1 MIRVTGLRK
10 HFGDSHILKGIDFEV
25 PPQTVL
31 GIIGASGSGKS
42 TLLRCLNGL
51 ETIDGGTIECD
62 NVRLEAGISHAD
74 YRRRVKDL
82 RLKVGTVFQ
91 HFYLFPHL
99 SVLGNI
105 VEAPVHVLRTPR
117 KTAET
122 EAYELLESVGLK
134 TAARRYPGSLSG
146 GEQQRVAIA
155 RALAMHPALL
165 LLDEPT
171 SALDPRR
178 VNSLRA
184 LLRTFVDRGHTMIII
199 SHSMGFLGGG
209 PTTFCLWMEDW
220 SSNTERQNKSWSHP
234 GTRALRSFWNK
245 LNRFSLK
252 VEAQFVRCRSES
264 RSIYRSNWSRCLT
277 LVILV
282 PNR

>member
-10 HFGDSHILKGIDFEV
+10 RFGDSEILKGIDFEV

-31 GIIGASGSGKS
+31 GVIGASGSGKS

-51 ETIDGGTIECD
+51 ETINGGTIECD
-62 NVRLEAGISHAD
+62 NVHLEAGLSHGD

-99 SVLGNI
+99 SVIGNI
-105 VEAPVHVLRTPR
+105 NEAPVHVLRTPK

-134 TAARRYPGSLSG
+134 QAARRYPGSLSG

-178 VNSLRA
+178 INSLRT

-199 SHSMGFLGGG
+199 SHSMGFLAGVSDNILFMEGGVAVEYG
-209 PTTFCLWMEDW
+209 PTDEVLQSPQDARTKDFL
-220 SSNTERQNKSWSHP
+220 
-234 GTRALRSFWNK
+234 
-245 LNRFSLK
+245 
-252 VEAQFVRCRSES
+252 
-264 RSIYRSNWSRCLT
+264 LT
-277 LVILV
+277 ADSAD
-282 PNR
+282 

>member
-10 HFGDSHILKGIDFEV
+10 RFGESEILKGIDFEV

-51 ETIDGGTIECD
+51 ETINGGTIECD
-62 NVRLEAGISHAD
+62 NVRLDANLPHAD
-74 YRRRVKDL
+74 YRKRIKDL

-99 SVLGNI
+99 SVIGNI
-105 VEAPVHVLRTPR
+105 IEAPVHVLHTPR
-117 KTAET
+117 KKAET
-122 EAYELLESVGLK
+122 EAYELLDSVGLK
-134 TAARRYPGSLSG
+134 QAARRYPGSLSG

-178 VNSLRA
+178 INSLRT

-199 SHSMGFLGGG
+199 SHSMGFLGGVADSILFMEGGLAVEHG
-209 PTTFCLWMEDW
+209 PTEDVLN
-220 SSNTERQNKSWSHP
+220 SPKDERTKDF
-234 GTRALRSFWNK
+234 LRQA
-245 LNRFSLK
+245 
-252 VEAQFVRCRSES
+252 E
-264 RSIYRSNWSRCLT
+264 
-277 LVILV
+277 
-282 PNR
+282 

>member
-10 HFGDSHILKGIDFEV
+10 RFGNSEILKGIDFEV

-31 GIIGASGSGKS
+31 GVIGASGSGKS

-51 ETIDGGTIECD
+51 ETINGGTIECD
-62 NVRLEAGISHAD
+62 NVRLEANLSHAD

-99 SVLGNI
+99 SVIGNI
-105 VEAPVHVLRTPR
+105 IEAPVHVLRTPK
-117 KTAET
+117 KTAED

-134 TAARRYPGSLSG
+134 QAARRYPGSLSG

-178 VNSLRA
+178 ISSLRA

-199 SHSMGFLGGG
+199 SHSMGFLAGVSDNILFMEGGVVVEYG
-209 PTTFCLWMEDW
+209 PTDEIMQSPKDARTKDFLEQA
-220 SSNTERQNKSWSHP
+220 E
-234 GTRALRSFWNK
+234 
-245 LNRFSLK
+245 
-252 VEAQFVRCRSES
+252 
-264 RSIYRSNWSRCLT
+264 
-277 LVILV
+277 
-282 PNR
+282 

>member
-10 HFGDSHILKGIDFEV
+10 RFGSNEILKGIDFEV

-31 GIIGASGSGKS
+31 GVIGASGSGKS

-51 ETIDGGTIECD
+51 ETINGGTIECD
-62 NVRLEAGISHAD
+62 NVRLDATLSHAD
-74 YRRRVKDL
+74 YRKRVKDL

-99 SVLGNI
+99 SVVGNI
-105 VEAPVHVLRTPR
+105 IEAPVHVLRTA
-117 KTAET
+117 KKKAET

-134 TAARRYPGSLSG
+134 QAARRYPGSLSG

-178 VNSLRA
+178 INSLRT

-199 SHSMGFLGGG
+199 SHSMGFLGGVADHILFMEGGLVVEHG
-209 PTTFCLWMEDW
+209 PTAEVMNSPKDARTKDFL
-220 SSNTERQNKSWSHP
+220 SSTDY
-234 GTRALRSFWNK
+234 TD
-245 LNRFSLK
+245 
-252 VEAQFVRCRSES
+252 
-264 RSIYRSNWSRCLT
+264 
-277 LVILV
+277 
-282 PNR
+282 

>member
-1 MIRVTGLRK
+1 MIRVNNLRK
-10 HFGDSHILKGIDFEV
+10 RFGDNEILKEITFEM

-31 GIIGASGSGKS
+31 GVIGASGSGKS

-51 ETIDGGTIECD
+51 ETIDGGTVECD
-62 NVRLEAGISHAD
+62 GVRLEAGLSPAE
-74 YRRRVKDL
+74 YRRRVKEL

-105 VEAPVHVLRTPR
+105 IEAPLHVLHSA
-117 KTAET
+117 KKKAET
-122 EAYELLESVGLK
+122 EAYELLESVGMK
-134 TAARRYPGSLSG
+134 QAARRYPGSLSG

-178 VNSLRA
+178 INSLRT

-199 SHSMGFLGGG
+199 SHSMGFLGGVSDNILFMEGGVAVEYG
-209 PTTFCLWMEDW
+209 PTDEV
-220 SSNTERQNKSWSHP
+220 
-234 GTRALRSFWNK
+234 
-245 LNRFSLK
+245 LNSPQDPRTKDFLK
-252 VEAQFVRCRSES
+252 QAE
-264 RSIYRSNWSRCLT
+264 
-277 LVILV
+277 
-282 PNR
+282 

>member
-10 HFGDSHILKGIDFEV
+10 HFGDAKILKGIDFEV
-25 PPQTVL
+25 APRTVL
-31 GIIGASGSGKS
+31 GVIGASGSGKS

-62 NVRLEAGISHAD
+62 GVKLEAGLSHAE
-74 YRRRVKDL
+74 YRRRVREL

-105 VEAPVHVLRTPR
+105 VEAPLHVLHTPR
-117 KTAET
+117 KKAET
-122 EAYELLESVGLK
+122 EAYELLESVGLRV
-134 TAARRYPGSLSG
+134 AARRYPGSLSG

-178 VNSLRA
+178 INSLRA

-199 SHSMGFLGGG
+199 SHSMGFLSAVADNVLFMDGGLVVEHG
-209 PTTFCLWMEDW
+209 PAEQVFN
-220 SSNTERQNKSWSHP
+220 SP
-234 GTRALRSFWNK
+234 GDPRSKEF
-245 LNRFSLK
+245 LQQA
-252 VEAQFVRCRSES
+252 E
-264 RSIYRSNWSRCLT
+264 
-277 LVILV
+277 
-282 PNR
+282 

>member
-1 MIRVTGLRK
+1 MIRVTDLRK
-10 HFGDSHILKGIDFEV
+10 RFGNSEILKGITFEM

-31 GIIGASGSGKS
+31 GVIGASGSGKS

-51 ETIDGGTIECD
+51 ETIDGGTVECD
-62 NVRLEAGISHAD
+62 GVRLEVGLSHAE
-74 YRRRVKDL
+74 YRRRVKEL

-105 VEAPVHVLRTPR
+105 IEAPVHVLRSAK

-122 EAYELLESVGLK
+122 EAFELLESVGMK
-134 TAARRYPGSLSG
+134 QAARRYPGSLSG

-178 VNSLRA
+178 INNLRT

-199 SHSMGFLGGG
+199 SHSMGFLGGVSDNVLFMEGGVAVEYG
-209 PTTFCLWMEDW
+209 PTDEVFNSPKDPRTKDF
-220 SSNTERQNKSWSHP
+220 
-234 GTRALRSFWNK
+234 
-245 LNRFSLK
+245 LK
-252 VEAQFVRCRSES
+252 QAE
-264 RSIYRSNWSRCLT
+264 
-277 LVILV
+277 
-282 PNR
+282 

>member
-10 HFGDSHILKGIDFEV
+10 RFGGSEILKEISFEV

-31 GIIGASGSGKS
+31 GVMGPSGSGKS

-51 ETIDGGTIECD
+51 ETISGGTIECD
-62 NVRLEAGISHAD
+62 NVRLEANISHAD

-91 HFYLFPHL
+91 HFHLFPHL

-105 VEAPVHVLRTPR
+105 IEAPTHVLRTP
-117 KTAET
+117 KKKAET
-122 EAYELLESVGLK
+122 EALELLESVGLAG
-134 TAARRYPGSLSG
+134 TAKRYPGSLSG

-178 VNSLRA
+178 INSLRA

-199 SHSMGFLGGG
+199 SHSMGFLGGVADNILLMEGGLVVENG
-209 PTTFCLWMEDW
+209 PADQVL
-220 SSNTERQNKSWSHP
+220 SSPKDARTKDFLEQ
-234 GTRALRSFWNK
+234 AD
-245 LNRFSLK
+245 
-252 VEAQFVRCRSES
+252 
-264 RSIYRSNWSRCLT
+264 
-277 LVILV
+277 
-282 PNR
+282 

>member
-1 MIRVTGLRK
+1 MIRVTDLRK
-10 HFGDSHILKGIDFEV
+10 HFGDSEILKGISFEV

-31 GIIGASGSGKS
+31 GVIGASGSGKS

-51 ETIDGGTIECD
+51 ETINGGTIECD
-62 NVRLEAGISHAD
+62 NVRLEAGLSQAD

-99 SVLGNI
+99 SVVGNI
-105 VEAPVHVLRTPR
+105 IEAPMHVLHTP
-117 KTAET
+117 KKKAET
-122 EAYELLESVGLK
+122 EAYELLESVGLRQ
-134 TAARRYPGSLSG
+134 TARRYPGSLSG

-178 VNSLRA
+178 MNSLRT

-199 SHSMGFLGGG
+199 SHSMGFLSGVSDNILYLENGVAVEYG
-209 PTTFCLWMEDW
+209 PTE
-220 SSNTERQNKSWSHP
+220 EI
-234 GTRALRSFWNK
+234 
-245 LNRFSLK
+245 LNSPQDDRTKDFLK
-252 VEAQFVRCRSES
+252 QAE
-264 RSIYRSNWSRCLT
+264 
-277 LVILV
+277 
-282 PNR
+282 

>member
-1 MIRVTGLRK
+1 MIRVTDLRK
-10 HFGDSHILKGIDFEV
+10 RFGNSEILKGISFEV

-31 GIIGASGSGKS
+31 GVIGASGSGKS

-51 ETIDGGTIECD
+51 ETINGGTIECD
-62 NVRLEAGISHAD
+62 NVRLEAGLSHSD
-74 YRRRVKDL
+74 YKRRVKDL

-99 SVLGNI
+99 SVVGNI
-105 VEAPVHVLRTPR
+105 IEAPMHVLHTP
-117 KTAET
+117 KTKAET

-134 TAARRYPGSLSG
+134 QAARRYPGSLSG

-178 VNSLRA
+178 MSSLRT

-199 SHSMGFLGGG
+199 SHSMGFLRGVSDHILYMEGGVAVEYG
-209 PTTFCLWMEDW
+209 PAE
-220 SSNTERQNKSWSHP
+220 EV
-234 GTRALRSFWNK
+234 
-245 LNRFSLK
+245 LNSPKDDRTKDFLK
-252 VEAQFVRCRSES
+252 QAE
-264 RSIYRSNWSRCLT
+264 
-277 LVILV
+277 
-282 PNR
+282 

>member
-1 MIRVTGLRK
+1 MIRVTDLRK
-10 HFGDSHILKGIDFEV
+10 RFGDSEILKGINFEV

-31 GIIGASGSGKS
+31 GVIGASGSGKS

-51 ETIDGGTIECD
+51 ETIDGGAIEVD
-62 NVRLEAGISHAD
+62 KVRLEAGLSQAD

-99 SVLGNI
+99 SVVGNI
-105 VEAPVHVLRTPR
+105 IEAPTHVLRTP
-117 KTAET
+117 KKNAVT

-134 TAARRYPGSLSG
+134 QAARRYPGSLSG

-178 VNSLRA
+178 MNSLRT
-184 LLRTFVDRGHTMIII
+184 LLRTFVDSGQTMIII
-199 SHSMGFLGGG
+199 SHSMGFLGGVSDYILYMEGGHVVEYG
-209 PTTFCLWMEDW
+209 PTNDVLDSPKDDRTKDFLEQA
-220 SSNTERQNKSWSHP
+220 E
-234 GTRALRSFWNK
+234 
-245 LNRFSLK
+245 
-252 VEAQFVRCRSES
+252 
-264 RSIYRSNWSRCLT
+264 
-277 LVILV
+277 
-282 PNR
+282 

>member
-10 HFGDSHILKGIDFEV
+10 RFGNNEILKGIDFEV

-31 GIIGASGSGKS
+31 GVIGASGSGKS

-51 ETIDGGTIECD
+51 ETINGGTIECD
-62 NVRLEAGISHAD
+62 NVRLEANLSHAD

-99 SVLGNI
+99 SVIGNI
-105 VEAPVHVLRTPR
+105 IEAPVHVLRTPK

-122 EAYELLESVGLK
+122 EAYELLDSVGL
-134 TAARRYPGSLSG
+134 TQAARRYPGSLSG

-178 VNSLRA
+178 INSLRT

-199 SHSMGFLGGG
+199 SHSLGFLAGVSDNILFMEGGVAVEYG
-209 PTTFCLWMEDW
+209 PTDEVF
-220 SSNTERQNKSWSHP
+220 KSP
-234 GTRALRSFWNK
+234 KDARTKDFL
-245 LNRFSLK
+245 
-252 VEAQFVRCRSES
+252 
-264 RSIYRSNWSRCLT
+264 LT
-277 LVILV
+277 ADAAD
-282 PNR
+282 

>member
-1 MIRVTGLRK
+1 MIRVTDLRK
-10 HFGDSHILKGIDFEV
+10 RFGSSEILKGISFDV

-31 GIIGASGSGKS
+31 GVIGASGSGKS

-51 ETIDGGTIECD
+51 ETITDGTVDCD
-62 NVRLEAGISHAD
+62 GVRLEANLSPSE
-74 YRRRVKDL
+74 YRKRVKDL

-99 SVLGNI
+99 SVVGNI
-105 VEAPVHVLRTPR
+105 IEAPVHVLRTPK

-122 EAYELLESVGLK
+122 EAKELLEAVGM
-134 TAARRYPGSLSG
+134 THAARRYPGSLSG

-178 VNSLRA
+178 INSLRT

-199 SHSMGFLGGG
+199 SHSMGFLAGVADNILFMEGGVAVEFG
-209 PTTFCLWMEDW
+209 PTDKVMNSPQDARTKDFM
-220 SSNTERQNKSWSHP
+220 SSADSTD
-234 GTRALRSFWNK
+234 
-245 LNRFSLK
+245 
-252 VEAQFVRCRSES
+252 
-264 RSIYRSNWSRCLT
+264 
-277 LVILV
+277 
-282 PNR
+282 

>member
-10 HFGDSHILKGIDFEV
+10 RFGGSEILKGIDFAV

-31 GIIGASGSGKS
+31 GVIGASGSGKS

-51 ETIDGGTIECD
+51 ETINGGTIECD
-62 NVRLEAGISHAD
+62 NVRLDAGLSHTD

-82 RLKVGTVFQ
+82 RMKVGTVFQ

-99 SVLGNI
+99 SVLENI
-105 VEAPVHVLRTPR
+105 VEAPVHVLRTP
-117 KTAET
+117 KQTAEN
-122 EAYELLESVGLK
+122 EAYELLESVGLRQ
-134 TAARRYPGSLSG
+134 TARRYPGSLSG

-178 VNSLRA
+178 INSLCA

-199 SHSMGFLGGG
+199 SHSMGFLSGVADNILFMEGGYAVECG
-209 PTTFCLWMEDW
+209 PTEEILKSPQDARTRDFL
-220 SSNTERQNKSWSHP
+220 SSADS
-234 GTRALRSFWNK
+234 AD
-245 LNRFSLK
+245 
-252 VEAQFVRCRSES
+252 
-264 RSIYRSNWSRCLT
+264 
-277 LVILV
+277 
-282 PNR
+282 

>member
-10 HFGDSHILKGIDFEV
+10 RFGESEILKGIDFEV
-25 PPQTVL
+25 SPQTVL
-31 GIIGASGSGKS
+31 GVMGASGSGKT

-51 ETIDGGTIECD
+51 ETISDGTIEC
-62 NVRLEAGISHAD
+62 NGVRLEAGLSHAD

-105 VEAPVHVLRTPR
+105 VEAPVHVLHAP
-117 KTAET
+117 KKKAEI
-122 EAYELLESVGLK
+122 EAYELLESVGLRQ
-134 TAARRYPGSLSG
+134 AARRYPGSLSG

-178 VNSLRA
+178 INSLRA

-199 SHSMGFLGGG
+199 SHSMGFLAGVSDNILFMEGGVVVEQG
-209 PTTFCLWMEDW
+209 PTEDVL
-220 SSNTERQNKSWSHP
+220 KSPKDPRTKDFLLS
-234 GTRALRSFWNK
+234 TDS
-245 LNRFSLK
+245 
-252 VEAQFVRCRSES
+252 
-264 RSIYRSNWSRCLT
+264 T
-277 LVILV
+277 D
-282 PNR
+282 

>member
-10 HFGDSHILKGIDFEV
+10 HFGDSQILKGIDFEV

-31 GIIGASGSGKS
+31 GVIGASGSGKS

-51 ETIDGGTIECD
+51 ETINGGTIECD
-62 NVRLEAGISHAD
+62 NVRLEAGLSHAD

-99 SVLGNI
+99 SVVGNI
-105 VEAPVHVLRTPR
+105 IEAPVHVLRTPK
-117 KTAET
+117 KTAEN

-134 TAARRYPGSLSG
+134 QEARRYPGSLSG
-146 GEQQRVAIA
+146 GEQQRVTIA

-178 VNSLRA
+178 INSLRT

-199 SHSMGFLGGG
+199 SHSMGFLAGVSDNILFMEGGVAVEYG
-209 PTTFCLWMEDW
+209 PTDEVLQSPKDGRTKDFL
-220 SSNTERQNKSWSHP
+220 
-234 GTRALRSFWNK
+234 
-245 LNRFSLK
+245 
-252 VEAQFVRCRSES
+252 
-264 RSIYRSNWSRCLT
+264 LT
-277 LVILV
+277 ADSAD
-282 PNR
+282 

>member
-1 MIRVTGLRK
+1 MIRVTGVRK
-10 HFGDSHILKGIDFEV
+10 RFGENEILKGINFEV

-31 GIIGASGSGKS
+31 GVIGASGSGKS

-51 ETIDGGTIECD
+51 ETINGGTIECD
-62 NVRLEAGISHAD
+62 NVRLEAELSHAE
-74 YRRRVKDL
+74 YRKRVKEL

-105 VEAPVHVLRTPR
+105 IEAPVHVLHTP
-117 KTAET
+117 KKKAET
-122 EAYELLESVGLK
+122 EAFELLESVGLK
-134 TAARRYPGSLSG
+134 QTARRYPGSLSG

-178 VNSLRA
+178 INSLRT

-199 SHSMGFLGGG
+199 SHSMGFLGGVADNILFMEGGYAVEFG
-209 PTTFCLWMEDW
+209 PTEEVLHSPRDARTKDFL
-220 SSNTERQNKSWSHP
+220 RQ
-234 GTRALRSFWNK
+234 
-245 LNRFSLK
+245 
-252 VEAQFVRCRSES
+252 SE
-264 RSIYRSNWSRCLT
+264 
-277 LVILV
+277 
-282 PNR
+282 

>member
-10 HFGDSHILKGIDFEV
+10 RFGGSEILKEISFEV

-31 GIIGASGSGKS
+31 GVMGPSGSGKS

-51 ETIDGGTIECD
+51 ETISGGTIECD
-62 NVRLEAGISHAD
+62 NVRLEANISHAD
-74 YRRRVKDL
+74 YRRRVKEL

-91 HFYLFPHL
+91 HFHLFPHL

-105 VEAPVHVLRTPR
+105 VEAPTHVLRTP
-117 KTAET
+117 KKKAET
-122 EAYELLESVGLK
+122 EALELLESVGLAG
-134 TAARRYPGSLSG
+134 TAKRYPGSLSG

-178 VNSLRA
+178 INSLRA

-199 SHSMGFLGGG
+199 SHSMGFLGGVADNILFMEGGLVVENG
-209 PTTFCLWMEDW
+209 PADQVL
-220 SSNTERQNKSWSHP
+220 SSPKDARTKDFLEQ
-234 GTRALRSFWNK
+234 AD
-245 LNRFSLK
+245 
-252 VEAQFVRCRSES
+252 
-264 RSIYRSNWSRCLT
+264 
-277 LVILV
+277 
-282 PNR
+282 